1 MQHGHWLEHST
12 WLSEVKINLHNNIHI
27 QKLSLHNTD
36 INDTPDLSER
46 LKSYEADVPTD
57 VHFGLQHFS
66 YNNSGVRDIIYDH
79 LSKTH
84 FNGITVS

>member
-1 MQHGHWLEHST
+1 M
-12 WLSEVKINLHNNIHI
+12 
-27 QKLSLHNTD
+27 SLCDTD
-36 INDTPDLSER
+36 INDAPDLSER
-46 LKSYEADVPTD
+46 LKSYEADIPIHVR
-57 VHFGLQHFS
+57 FGLQYFS